1 MSYVDAFYE
10 QGKDI
15 VTVVERVDG
24 KRIIKEV
31 KQNIIFIMVTLMV
44 NIKVFLVTML
54 LK

>member
-24 KRIIKEV
+24 ERIIKE
-31 KQNIIFIMVTLMV
+31 
-44 NIKVFLVTML
+44 
-54 LK
+54 LKPEHYFYYGDPQG